1 MESDFKTLISFNLG
15 NQIFAFDSLKVR
27 NILPY
32 EEGNV
37 TKVPNTKDFILG
49 VINLHG
55 NIVPVTDLRVIMQ
68 IENWKNTR
76 DTSIIVV
83 SPEDKLESQFGIV
96 VDFVKEVFE
105 VGNDKIM
112 PAAFQNGMGLIETF
126 EGTVQE
132 KDEFVHVID
141 LMHVINQI
149 ESKNV

>member
-1 MESDFKTLISFNLG
+1 MEGDFKTLISFNLG
-15 NQIFAFDSLKVR
+15 DQVYAFDSLQVR

-37 TKVPNTKDFILG
+37 AKVPNTKDFILG

-55 NIVPVTDLRVIMQ
+55 NIVPVTDLRIIMK
-68 IENWKNTR
+68 IADWKNSK

-96 VDFVKEVFE
+96 VDLVKEVFE
-105 VGNDKIM
+105 VENDRIM
-112 PAAFQNGMGLIETF
+112 PPSFQKGIGLIESF

-132 KDEFVHVID
+132 KDEFVHMID